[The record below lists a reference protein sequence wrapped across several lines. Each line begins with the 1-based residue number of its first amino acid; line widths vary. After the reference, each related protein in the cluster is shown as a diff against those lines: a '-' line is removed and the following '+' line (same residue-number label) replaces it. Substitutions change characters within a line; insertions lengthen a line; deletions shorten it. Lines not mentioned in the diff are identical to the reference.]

1 MLDVALNTEWQ
12 GTGPALIID
21 VQGRPRVVNHT
32 MLSLLLL
39 LVVFVFYFSLRFFF
53 RQLAVRFV

>member
-21 VQGRPRVVNHT
+21 VQGRPRVVNHN
-32 MLSLLLL
+32 
-39 LVVFVFYFSLRFFF
+39 VVSFVIACRLRFCFSLRFFF